1 MVYEIVWGNVIKR
14 NLRQVLNYLRDNAS
28 EKVAKKYM
36 ADLEKSV
43 NALTKYP
50 EWGMLS
56 QENPNVRSLLFRK
69 RYRVFYSVV
78 DNEIHLLA
86 LFDTRQDP
94 AKRPY

>member
-1 MVYEIVWGNVIKR
+1 MVYEIVWSDVIKR
-14 NLRQVLNYLRDNAS
+14 NLLQVLNYLRDNAS

-50 EWGMLS
+50 ESGMLS
-56 QENPNVRSLLFRK
+56 QENPNVRSLLFRR
-69 RYRVFYSVV
+69 RYRVFYSIV
-78 DNEIHLLA
+78 DNQIHLLA